1 MAPVSSLSA
10 PVPRTEG
17 GVWTILRLTESG
29 FETSLSAVFDG
40 GKAKNE
46 RGGVGGGTEIQR
58 KIGPPHR
65 TLAPGYIDI

>member
-40 GKAKNE
+40 GKAKNN
-46 RGGVGGGTEIQR
+46 RDVVGGAREIR
-58 KIGPPHR
+58 SKIGPAHCK
-65 TLAPGYIDI
+65 LAPG